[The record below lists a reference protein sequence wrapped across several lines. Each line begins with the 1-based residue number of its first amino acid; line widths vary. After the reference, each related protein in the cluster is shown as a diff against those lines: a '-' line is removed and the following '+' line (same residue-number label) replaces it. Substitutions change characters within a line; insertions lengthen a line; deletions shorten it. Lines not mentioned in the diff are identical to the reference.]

1 MKQHRLVTTT
11 VSVVGLALLLA
22 ACALL
27 WQHFTAPPV
36 YQYVIGETVPAA
48 EAGPLAAYV
57 EAGLTVR
64 RASLQSAEQASSRA
78 TLDIAETAAG
88 PVLLNWQARVDDPF
102 MTLAVP
108 PQDVVAL
115 SGVLKRHV
123 SEQSKVFAWW
133 DTSRQINALGA
144 VDFMFD
150 RHLGLPL
157 FLPAH
162 WSGQRAKIE
171 KIENGFWTNGASDA
185 TNERERFRQ
194 FARALTAPEAEGM
207 AMLRSLA
214 GEGKPTILVL
224 HLRDIIL
231 LGQMFPDRLGVAFQD
246 FGASNDVHGMVRRV
260 HAWLEEHKYAAYG
273 VLQASG
279 QPVRAI
285 ALTDAASA
293 KTLAARLLPFMG
305 NEQHDVSGATLVYQ
319 AGGFSVFEIAPA
331 DNTKLAIS
339 QPRS

>member
-1 MKQHRLVTTT
+1 MKQHRLLATAA
-11 VSVVGLALLLA
+11 SAAGLALILV

-27 WQHFTAPPV
+27 WRHFTAPPI
-36 YQYVIGETVPAA
+36 YKYVIGETVPAA
-48 EAGPLAAYV
+48 EAGPLSAYV

-64 RASLQSAEQASSRA
+64 RASLQSAEQASSLA

-115 SGVLKRHV
+115 SGVIKRHV
-123 SEQSKVFAWW
+123 PAQSRVFAWW

-144 VDFMFD
+144 IDFMFD

-162 WSGQRAKIE
+162 WSGQRANIE
-171 KIENGFWTNGASDA
+171 KIESGFWAGDARDA
-185 TNERERFRQ
+185 TDERERFRQ

-214 GEGKPTILVL
+214 GEGKPVVLIL

-273 VLQASG
+273 VLQANG
-279 QPVRAI
+279 QPVRAV

-305 NEQHDVSGATLVYQ
+305 NEQHDVAGTTLVYQ
-319 AGGFSVFEIAPA
+319 AGGFSVFEITPA
-331 DNTKLAIS
+331 DNTKLVIS
-339 QPRS
+339 QTRS